1 MDPGTALAVASLA
14 IQLAG
19 TVQTINEFLR
29 TIRDAPS
36 ELVALIETMDLMQSN
51 LNQVNYLIEQQFSNP
66 SLAGSPVFILNALRI
81 CERRV
86 GVQKAWVEEIKTSL
100 TTRRLVKRTWATFN
114 IRPKKTQLS
123 EMHGQIKEAMA
134 NLHFAV
140 TNNQWHIQ

>member
-1 MDPGTALAVASLA
+1 MDPGTALAAVSLA

-19 TVQTINEFLR
+19 TVQTINDFLR

-36 ELVALIETMDLMQSN
+36 ELVTLIETMDLMQSN
-51 LNQVNYLIEQQFSNP
+51 LNQVQYLVEQQLSDS
-66 SLAGSPVFILNALRI
+66 SLAGSPVFILNALKV

-86 GVQKAWVEEIKTSL
+86 EVQKIWVERIKQSL
-100 TTRRLVKRTWATFN
+100 NTRHLMKRTWASLN
-114 IRPKKTQLS
+114 ISPKKLQLS
-123 EMHGQIKEAMA
+123 EMQGHLREAMA

>member
-1 MDPGTALAVASLA
+1 MDPGTALAVISLA
-14 IQLAG
+14 MQLVG
-19 TVQTINEFLR
+19 TVQTINDFLR

-51 LNQVNYLIEQQFSNP
+51 LNQVHHLIEQQSSDP
-66 SLAGSPVFILNALRI
+66 SLAGSPAFLLEALQL
-81 CERRV
+81 CERKIR
-86 GVQKAWVEEIKTSL
+86 VQKTWVEEIKTSL
-100 TTRRLVKRTWATFN
+100 TTRRLMKRTWANLN

-123 EMHGQIKEAMA
+123 KMQGQVREAMS

>member
-1 MDPGTALAVASLA
+1 MDPGTALAVVSLA

-51 LNQVNYLIEQQFSNP
+51 LNQVNYLIELQFSGP
-66 SLAGSPVFILNALRI
+66 SLAGSPVFILNALKL

-86 GVQKAWVEEIKTSL
+86 GVQKAWVEEIKRSL
-100 TTRRLVKRTWATFN
+100 TTQSLMKRTWASLN
-114 IRPKKTQLS
+114 IRPKKTQLN
-123 EMHGQIKEAMA
+123 EMQGQLREAMA